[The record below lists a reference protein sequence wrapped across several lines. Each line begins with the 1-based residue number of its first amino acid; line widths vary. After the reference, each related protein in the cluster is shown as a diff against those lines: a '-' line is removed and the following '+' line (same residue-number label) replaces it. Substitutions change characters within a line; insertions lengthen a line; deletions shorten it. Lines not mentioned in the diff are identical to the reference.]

1 MDISNLTYE
10 ELKTLEDKIKE
21 RRREVERAQYKGLV
35 NDVLNAMNKLIE
47 AGYGHIDACYDDE
60 GEAYDWKGL
69 SYEIRQEYRRRE
81 EDY

>member
-21 RRREVERAQYKGLV
+21 RRREVERAQYEGLV
-35 NDVLNAMNKLIE
+35 NGVLNAINAIIE

-60 GEAYDWKGL
+60 GYVYDWKGL
-69 SYEIRQEYRRRE
+69 SYEIAQEYKRFK
-81 EDY
+81 ED

>member
-21 RRREVERAQYKGLV
+21 RRREVERAQYEGLV
-35 NDVLNAMNKLIE
+35 NDVLNAINAIID
-47 AGYGHIDACYDDE
+47 AGFGHIDACYDDE
-60 GEAYDWKGL
+60 GEGYDWKGL
-69 SYEIRQEYRRRE
+69 SYEIRQEYKRRE

>member
-21 RRREVERAQYKGLV
+21 RKKELEHAQYEGLV
-35 NDVLNAMNKLIE
+35 NSVLSAINAIIKE
-47 AGYGHIDACYDDE
+47 GYGYRDACCDDE
-60 GEAYDWKGL
+60 GEPYDWENL
-69 SYEIRQEYRRRE
+69 SYIIAQEYKRKK

>member
-21 RRREVERAQYKGLV
+21 RRREVERAQYEGLV
-35 NDVLNAMNKLIE
+35 NGVLNAINAIIE

-60 GEAYDWKGL
+60 GYAYDWKGL
-69 SYEIRQEYRRRE
+69 SYEIAQEYKKRK